1 MERRSALGF
10 LSVGALDTPSMNR
23 TYCRLSN
30 GLWAVLLLSLCLLQ
44 SGIIKAAEPR
54 QTYQESAQR
63 FASAV
68 ILRNPQ
74 SVRRAFETTGSVSQ
88 DQGVVPFPA
97 LVSDKL
103 FIRGFDISP
112 TYDPQAG
119 DRDHVLK
126 TYALGRAG
134 IGRWFVFTGGHDL
147 VERVLVSGQYG
158 ASQVFKDL
166 GFGSG
171 FQCQPD
177 HFYWLVVFQQG
188 AGMKPMPAV
197 YENLQPWFRHVYP
210 QQAPVV
216 EGDTIKSLAAQR
228 FGPLTGCPVDEQGYF
243 DSPRDLDRC
252 HPDFTQVVK
261 AAWASNRCTN
271 PNALRYTPSQGCPT
285 DQVLQQLGRKPDA
298 QRLRAYLF
306 AVNSFTE
313 FYTGY
318 GYTAASYNQPI
329 GREFWVDNS
338 WIRNLPK
345 VELLRVQCNLPAGR
359 AQSLTPVPNSVSR
372 SSLVD
377 QY

>member
-1 MERRSALGF
+1 MMLTTTR
-10 LSVGALDTPSMNR
+10 NR
-23 TYCRLSN
+23 KGSWCR
-30 GLWAVLLLSLCLLQ
+30 WLLLLTVL
-44 SGIIKAAEPR
+44 GAACSTEAANSHEVPQGQPTSTSAR
-54 QTYQESAQR
+54 YAPLRTPQAVRTVFES
-63 FASAV
+63 
-68 ILRNPQ
+68 
-74 SVRRAFETTGSVSQ
+74 TGVVT
-88 DQGVVPFPA
+88 QGEGAVPFPA

-112 TYDPQAG
+112 AYDPQAG

-158 ASQVFKDL
+158 ASQVFQDL
-166 GFGSG
+166 GFGPG

-188 AGMKPMPAV
+188 AGIKPMPAV

-210 QQAPVV
+210 QQAPVI
-216 EGDTIKSLAAQR
+216 EIDTVKSLAAQR
-228 FGPLTGCPVDEQGYF
+228 FGSLTGCPVDEQGYF
-243 DSPRDLDRC
+243 DSRRDLDRC
-252 HPDFTQVVK
+252 QPDFTQVVK

-271 PNALRYTPSQGCPT
+271 PNALRYKPSQGCPT
-285 DQVLQQLGRKPDA
+285 DQVLQQLGRKPDS
-298 QRLRAYLF
+298 QRLRAWLY
-306 AVNSFTE
+306 AVNSFSE

-318 GYTAASYNQPI
+318 GYTAAAYNRPI

-345 VELLRVQCNLPAGR
+345 VELLRVQCHLPTAGT
-359 AQSLTPVPNSVSR
+359 QSLSPEPAMQPR
-372 SSLVD
+372 STLVE